1 MLNLPFS
8 LQLFQGNLDRFSIVA
23 HDLAPPI
30 RARFVRFH
38 VKKYRS
44 FPALRVEI
52 YGCYYG
58 GGKWKH
64 NMIKIMEIQKKS
76 AIFRFCV
83 GLGLCYVKLHDGI
96 AFGTSFY
103 WLSQGCPE
111 NCFKICSL

>member
-58 GGKWKH
+58 GGK
-64 NMIKIMEIQKKS
+64 
-76 AIFRFCV
+76 
-83 GLGLCYVKLHDGI
+83 
-96 AFGTSFY
+96 
-103 WLSQGCPE
+103 
-111 NCFKICSL
+111 